1 MNVLGQDHVTG
12 VKSKFSYIVKII
24 NNYVIHLPPFY
35 GLKKKRE
42 QGEEKQSKASKY
54 ISYYYSLLGSLH
66 DYIVPTT
73 DIIVIS

>member
-1 MNVLGQDHVTG
+1 MIYLGRE
-12 VKSKFSYIVKII
+12 
-24 NNYVIHLPPFY
+24 L
-35 GLKKKRE
+35 GLEGQNLREERE